1 MRVLQIN
8 SVCGVGSTGR
18 IATDIHSMLI
28 QKGYESYIAYGRDL
42 PKNCTASIKI
52 GTKLDN
58 YIHVALTRALDKHG
72 FGSIKATRNFIKK
85 VDQLDPDI
93 IHLHNIHGYYINIKV
108 LFDYLKKSGK
118 PVIWTLHDCWSFTG
132 HCAHFDYAG
141 CNKWTTGCHNCPEK
155 SSYPASIFLIIQESI
170 IK

>member
-42 PKNCTASIKI
+42 PKNCTTSIKI

-93 IHLHNIHGYYINIKV
+93 IHLDVYKRQQYYQGDSW
-108 LFDYLKKSGK
+108 L
-118 PVIWTLHDCWSFTG
+118 
-132 HCAHFDYAG
+132 
-141 CNKWTTGCHNCPEK
+141 
-155 SSYPASIFLIIQESI
+155 
-170 IK
+170 